1 MHVQR
6 VHENKKSFKCDLCEY
21 STFQLAALKKH
32 IECVHEN
39 LKQHQCKIVRRV
51 LATKEF

>member
-1 MHVQR
+1 
-6 VHENKKSFKCDLCEY
+6 LCEY

-39 LKQHQCKIVRRV
+39 YKQHQCKICEKSFGHKGV
-51 LATKEF
+51 LNRHVQSIHANK